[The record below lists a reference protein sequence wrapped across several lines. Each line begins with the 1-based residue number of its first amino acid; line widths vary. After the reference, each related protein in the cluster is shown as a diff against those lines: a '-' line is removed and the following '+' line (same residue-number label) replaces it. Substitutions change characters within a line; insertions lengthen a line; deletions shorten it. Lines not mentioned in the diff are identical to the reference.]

1 MFRVSSPDHVFLPI
15 PNWEHKEHP
24 ETEEDVGP
32 VIQHI
37 YEVRGVGFWGPG
49 RGRTEETA
57 AAGKTRLSESYGN
70 HAGVTL
76 AV

>member
-37 YEVRGVGFWGPG
+37 YEVRGVGLGGPG
-49 RGRTEETA
+49 GA
-57 AAGKTRLSESYGN
+57 HGGDGCCWKDASEFYGN